1 MHTSLSTSQKAR
13 IMFAMVD
20 WALKANPVGTL
31 NYFGGGGGVGWG
43 LQFADKWLASWE
55 LLNCL
60 TWHRCKMQCWLSVFA
75 SGPDCVGHVLP
86 SGVWTHMDVCGI
98 FAPVAVSC
106 SLKVTSSLFSQLTS
120 AMMGQCVFVC
130 LCVYVCMCFVCVCV
144 CVCVCVLACMHVC
157 VIYASL
163 CYMCG
168 WVCVCVKSFDL

>member
-1 MHTSLSTSQKAR
+1 
-13 IMFAMVD
+13 
-20 WALKANPVGTL
+20 
-31 NYFGGGGGVGWG
+31 
-43 LQFADKWLASWE
+43 
-55 LLNCL
+55 
-60 TWHRCKMQCWLSVFA
+60 MQCWLSVFA

-144 CVCVCVLACMHVC
+144 CMRVCVGM
-157 VIYASL
+157 YA
-163 CYMCG
+163 
-168 WVCVCVKSFDL
+168 CVCYLCIFVLYVLLSVCLCQKF